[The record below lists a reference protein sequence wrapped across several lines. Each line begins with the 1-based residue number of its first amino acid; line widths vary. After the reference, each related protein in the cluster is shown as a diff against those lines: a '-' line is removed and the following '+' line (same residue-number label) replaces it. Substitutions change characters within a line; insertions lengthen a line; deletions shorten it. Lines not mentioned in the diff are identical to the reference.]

1 MTDVTTIP
9 PYIYEDHFSESSLL
23 QGDILKVDGQFQKY
37 FDDFYPAIQPS
48 DGKIQYVMVLTQ
60 SCDLVK
66 AEKRKP
72 KLSHI
77 NVCLVR
83 KLDSV
88 VKRLISD
95 EIKPTVVGNKK
106 LLARDALDQLK
117 DKLSK
122 LLNNT
127 DQKTH
132 FFLPKQDPF
141 KEDMVAVLPL
151 SFSFRSDHYDLLLE
165 NRVLG
170 IKPEFQAKVGHIIG
184 QLYSRIGTPDL
195 HDFGWNDKQTRQ
207 YINLLLENSNLQQV
221 PDKHYIQ
228 YIQENAN
235 NEASN
240 VDELIQEFE
249 ALKVSKSFQP
259 LKNEL
264 LKNIRTQF
272 IRLFDDPEKVQSL
285 LKADT
290 PTRAKEIKQLFDVAT
305 TEE

>member
-1 MTDVTTIP
+1 MIDVTIP
-9 PYIYEDHFSESSLL
+9 PYIYEDHSSESSLL
-23 QGDILKVDGQFQKY
+23 QGDILKVDGQFLKY
-37 FDDFYPAIQPS
+37 FDEFYPAIQPS
-48 DGKIQYVMVLTQ
+48 DGKIQYVMILTQ

-83 KLDSV
+83 RLDSV

-95 EIKPTVVGNKK
+95 EIKPTTVGNKK
-106 LLARDALDQLK
+106 ILARDALDQLK

-122 LLNNT
+122 LINNS

-151 SFSFRSDHYDLLLE
+151 SFSFRTDHYDLLLK

-195 HDFGWNDKQTRQ
+195 HDFGWNDKETRQ
-207 YINLLLENSNLQQV
+207 YIKENVNDTV
-221 PDKHYIQ
+221 TD
-228 YIQENAN
+228 
-235 NEASN
+235 
-240 VDELIQEFE
+240 VDGLIEEYE
-249 ALKVSKSFQP
+249 ALKINKSLQP
-259 LKNEL
+259 L
-264 LKNIRTQF
+264 LKNIKTHL
-272 IRLFDDPEKVQSL
+272 IRLFEDPQKIHSL
-285 LKADT
+285 LASATDKKILS
-290 PTRAKEIKQLFDVAT
+290 KEIKQLLEDAIT
-305 TEE
+305 GD

>member
-1 MTDVTTIP
+1 MTDVTIP
-9 PYIYEDHFSESSLL
+9 PYIYEDRSAEPSLL
-23 QGDILKVDGQFQKY
+23 QGDILKVDGQFREY
-37 FDDFYPAIQPS
+37 FDEFYPAIKPS
-48 DGKIQYVMVLTQ
+48 DGKIQYVMILTQ

-83 KLDSV
+83 RLDSV
-88 VKRLISD
+88 IKRLISD
-95 EIKPTVVGNKK
+95 DIKPLEVGNKK
-106 LLARDALDQLK
+106 ILARDALDQLK

-132 FFLPKQDPF
+132 FFLPKQSPF

-151 SFSFRSDHYDLLLE
+151 SFSFRTDHYDLLIE

-195 HDFGWNDKQTRQ
+195 HDFGWNDKTTRQ
-207 YINLLLENSNLQQV
+207 YINLLLDHSNLQQV
-221 PDKHYIQ
+221 PDKSYIQ
-228 YIQENAN
+228 YIKENVTDGLT
-235 NEASN
+235 N
-240 VDELIQEFE
+240 VDLLIEEYE
-249 ALKVSKSFQP
+249 ALKISKSFQP
-259 LKNEL
+259 LM
-264 LKNIRTQF
+264 KNIKTHLMRMF
-272 IRLFDDPEKVQSL
+272 EDSEKIHSL
-285 LKADT
+285 LASATDK
-290 PTRAKEIKQLFDVAT
+290 KILSKKINQLLDDAIT
-305 TEE
+305 GD